1 MTEGRADFFGQVV
14 KVGDQVAFMLN
25 AGGRRV
31 RRQLTQ
37 GRVVRMTPRSIVV
50 AHAHRHVRGELVETV
65 CKLEFIRV
73 PDGFRNPAL
82 EFSSARAT

>member
-1 MTEGRADFFGQVV
+1 
-14 KVGDQVAFMLN
+14 
-25 AGGRRV
+25 
-31 RRQLTQ
+31 
-37 GRVVRMTPRSIVV
+37 
-50 AHAHRHVRGELVETV
+50 V